1 MRWNGTALAVQTD
14 GWLDDEAKTA
24 ALLGEELYPPT
35 AIAVL
40 SPIAGST
47 ESLEWLR
54 IPLHA
59 LERERGWPPSVCCG
73 AGTITPAMT
82 GATSTDFRLVRAA
95 MHGSL
100 YEDA

>member
-59 LERERGWPPSVCCG
+59 LERERLAAVSVLRSRYDHTGDDGSDLDRFPLGACCH
-73 AGTITPAMT
+73 AWIA
-82 GATSTDFRLVRAA
+82 L
-95 MHGSL
+95 
-100 YEDA
+100 